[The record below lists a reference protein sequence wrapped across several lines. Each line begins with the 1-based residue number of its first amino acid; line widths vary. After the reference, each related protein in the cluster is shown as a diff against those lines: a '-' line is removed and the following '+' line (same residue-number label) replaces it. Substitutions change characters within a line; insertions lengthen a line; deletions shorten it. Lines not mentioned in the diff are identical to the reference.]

1 MHALARR
8 TLTVLV
14 AFGLAL
20 SALALTLQVGTTL
33 ELRNDAGELI
43 GVGKVDDAGLV
54 AFDLLEGQQ
63 GFATLTVI
71 GPVGEEETFDA
82 LVNEAGEV
90 VIVVD
95 ADMVPLG
102 RLAEEAGYYLDLRVT
117 DGAQGLGGP
126 R

>member
-1 MHALARR
+1 
-8 TLTVLV
+8 
-14 AFGLAL
+14 
-20 SALALTLQVGTTL
+20 
-33 ELRNDAGELI
+33 
-43 GVGKVDDAGLV
+43 
-54 AFDLLEGQQ
+54 
-63 GFATLTVI
+63 VI